1 MWNTAAYRHV
11 SMGHLFLSQA
21 RTSTLWAEVLLV
33 VALFG
38 YAGAEAN
45 KILSKGF
52 GSYFS
57 SWWGVLEWMIFG
69 VFCAAYSLRYAA
81 LEFAKTLAYPP
92 DEQTFVN
99 FDLPTYFIV
108 CWRGLLGFVTF
119 LSFIKMYKHL
129 RFLPF
134 LTRLIKIVFR
144 SLIDSLYLG
153 VAVVAAW
160 VGFALAHFLAY
171 GDLIAEYRT
180 LPRVMMMLWRQAL
193 GDLKGADEMVR
204 QNKVLGAGFLVAWT
218 LTATLLLLNLFLVL
232 IVNSF
237 RSTEHSKMENASLF
251 GFLKQ
256 KSRGVLRKVAP
267 HRMLIAEEEA
277 AGADAMETETILER
291 EVGDQEDEAE
301 RMPATMAEE
310 EERLAVARSKALRRG
325 ARREVLLQ
333 SLGTISR
340 EARVLSRRLKT
351 LSDTDAPVAAAVDDF
366 FQ

>member
-1 MWNTAAYRHV
+1 MSGGECRWISRQTRAIIVTLNLYCPTTNYITTVRLLTEFPASGGMWNTAAYRHV
-11 SMGHLFLSQA
+11 SMGHLFLSQARTSTKKSPAVNCLASQRGLSSTA

-45 KILSKGF
+45 KILSKFAYAGAEANKIMVK
-52 GSYFS
+52 
-57 SWWGVLEWMIFG
+57 VLEWMIFG

-160 VGFALAHFLAY
+160 
-171 GDLIAEYRT
+171 
-180 LPRVMMMLWRQAL
+180 
-193 GDLKGADEMVR
+193 
-204 QNKVLGAGFLVAWT
+204 
-218 LTATLLLLNLFLVL
+218 
-232 IVNSF
+232 
-237 RSTEHSKMENASLF
+237 
-251 GFLKQ
+251 
-256 KSRGVLRKVAP
+256 
-267 HRMLIAEEEA
+267 
-277 AGADAMETETILER
+277 
-291 EVGDQEDEAE
+291 
-301 RMPATMAEE
+301 
-310 EERLAVARSKALRRG
+310 
-325 ARREVLLQ
+325 
-333 SLGTISR
+333 
-340 EARVLSRRLKT
+340 
-351 LSDTDAPVAAAVDDF
+351 
-366 FQ
+366 